1 MVVVAV
7 VLTVMIL
14 KWTVTVVI
22 NSMFSPLAIW
32 VSSPETA
39 TKKKQK
45 LVNAYRV
52 SSQPGGGLPYETDGD
67 ARRLA

>member
-1 MVVVAV
+1 MVNIAHDKKSPFLSLKAMDVVAV

-22 NSMFSPLAIW
+22 VSNSMFSPLAIW

-39 TKKKQK
+39 TKKKTK
-45 LVNAYRV
+45 T
-52 SSQPGGGLPYETDGD
+52 G
-67 ARRLA
+67 

>member
-1 MVVVAV
+1 MDVVVV

-22 NSMFSPLAIW
+22 VSNSMFPPLAVW

-52 SSQPGGGLPYETDGD
+52 SSQ
-67 ARRLA
+67 

>member
-1 MVVVAV
+1 MVNIAHDKKSPFLSLKAMDVVAV

-39 TKKKQK
+39 TKKKTK
-45 LVNAYRV
+45 T
-52 SSQPGGGLPYETDGD
+52 G
-67 ARRLA
+67 

>member
-1 MVVVAV
+1 
-7 VLTVMIL
+7 
-14 KWTVTVVI
+14 
-22 NSMFSPLAIW
+22 MFSPLAIW

>member
-1 MVVVAV
+1 MDVVAV

-22 NSMFSPLAIW
+22 VSNSMFSPLAIW

-45 LVNAYRV
+45 LVNAYTV
-52 SSQPGGGLPYETDGD
+52 SSQ
-67 ARRLA
+67 